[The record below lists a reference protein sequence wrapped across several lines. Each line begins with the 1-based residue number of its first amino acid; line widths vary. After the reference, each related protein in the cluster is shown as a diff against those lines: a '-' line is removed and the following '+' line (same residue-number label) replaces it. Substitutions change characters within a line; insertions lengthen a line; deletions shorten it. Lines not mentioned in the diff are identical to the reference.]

1 MAARRDKLREV
12 EDWHVS
18 VLPDQLSQATA
29 FASPEGK
36 KTLKLCQK
44 QDHSQIDCQALTSTD
59 SRVLCVG
66 AGGAVLGHLMA
77 SKLCLRL
84 ELGSTG
90 ATLVTIPGK

>member
-1 MAARRDKLREV
+1 MLASCQTNYHKQQLSLLLRE
-12 EDWHVS
+12 
-18 VLPDQLSQATA
+18 
-29 FASPEGK
+29 K

-66 AGGAVLGHLMA
+66 AGGAVLRHLVA